1 MVIGNP
7 FGIAEIRQ
15 LRSIIAVLSDENVL
29 WFNVQMEEISSMTEF
44 QSGCDF
50 SRNPEHCSEVEG
62 DVSVIYKAEE
72 VPPFA
77 DSFHEDEGLIEP
89 FKVDNVQG
97 THDIPMDWK
106 KFESER
112 FPLERVPLFRT
123 LQVDHFDGNGAT

>member
-1 MVIGNP
+1 VIGNP
-7 FGIAEIRQ
+7 FGIPEIRQ
-15 LRSIIAVLSDENVL
+15 LCSGVLSDENVL

-50 SRNPEHCSEVEG
+50 SRNPENCSEVER

-77 DSFHEDEGLIEP
+77 DSFHEDEGLIQP

-112 FPLERVPLFRT
+112 FPLERVTLFRT